1 VRVVVRDDL
10 AGNCLGRVEE
20 VRRSCSGLGLFAFLV
35 VDVHLLRLAVAGADM
50 QMDQMVLVRQ
60 ARQDDSRHLQA

>member
-1 VRVVVRDDL
+1 
-10 AGNCLGRVEE
+10 
-20 VRRSCSGLGLFAFLV
+20 LGLFAFLV